1 MARWEYRKIPLNDVR
16 PTVDDIDVLN
26 DAGDHGWELVGITTN
41 NVAYL
46 KRPIDEPV
54 PAAPPPGRRGS
65 TPATGTD

>member
-26 DAGDHGWELVGITTN
+26 DAGDNGWELVGITTN

-46 KRPIDEPV
+46 KRPTDEPV
-54 PAAPPPGRRGS
+54 PEAPPLRKRGS
-65 TPATGTD
+65 TSATGTD

>member
-26 DAGDHGWELVGITTN
+26 DAGDNGWELVGITTN

-54 PAAPPPGRRGS
+54 PEAPPLRKLGS
-65 TPATGTD
+65 TSATGTD

>member
-26 DAGDHGWELVGITTN
+26 DAGDNGWELVGITTN
-41 NVAYL
+41 SVAYL

-54 PAAPPPGRRGS
+54 PEAPPLRKRGS
-65 TPATGTD
+65 TSATGTD